1 MRDHTLMEMLLTK
14 MSGAEIRLIR
24 FRQRDDPIQ
33 MTSTEGLVMHIVF
46 ESETA
51 VAVSDRINLKYRLFI
66 FQLKRA

>member
-24 FRQRDDPIQ
+24 FRQRGDPIQ
-33 MTSTEGLVMHIVF
+33 MTSTEGLVMHIVC
-46 ESETA
+46 ETA
-51 VAVSDRINLKYRLFI
+51 VAVSNLINLKYRLFI